1 MIDFDPYFYQDA
13 SAIVFDEKDLPK
25 LITVFERA
33 LNTLSPPDQE
43 LLKVLSDMKL
53 TEQAG
58 VKK

>member
-25 LITVFERA
+25 LINVFERA

-43 LLKVLSDMKL
+43 LLKVLSDMK
-53 TEQAG
+53 E
-58 VKK
+58 VK